1 MFATIELQKQATAD
15 RYYHQLHPKPWAKS
29 PEEAAWALMQ
39 RIMGLVGEHKV
50 PPLRGNLSGN
60 LGEFG
65 SKVPKQGEKLLL
77 SSSGYRSEGVNRAR
91 PAADDSDLSQCDQA
105 EDALEAFPLGGGKAR
120 ARPQVTIDGLD
131 LLPAQRTHPFRHR
144 VLQELAFL
152 ILSYLFVGGLAKV
165 DDRLASQ
172 MLRFDFGI
180 VQDLCHRLFSSLF
193 ERPLLERG
201 P

>member
-1 MFATIELQKQATAD
+1 MFATIELQKQAVAD

-65 SKVPKQGEKLLL
+65 SEVPEQGEKLLL

-91 PAADDSDLSQCDQA
+91 SGGIDQ
-105 EDALEAFPLGGGKAR
+105 GKPVFGTFKGER
-120 ARPQVTIDGLD
+120 D
-131 LLPAQRTHPFRHR
+131 
-144 VLQELAFL
+144 E
-152 ILSYLFVGGLAKV
+152 AKV
-165 DDRLASQ
+165 MGNPSKN
-172 MLRFDFGI
+172 
-180 VQDLCHRLFSSLF
+180 
-193 ERPLLERG
+193 PLPVIGRVRNIFCL
-201 P
+201 